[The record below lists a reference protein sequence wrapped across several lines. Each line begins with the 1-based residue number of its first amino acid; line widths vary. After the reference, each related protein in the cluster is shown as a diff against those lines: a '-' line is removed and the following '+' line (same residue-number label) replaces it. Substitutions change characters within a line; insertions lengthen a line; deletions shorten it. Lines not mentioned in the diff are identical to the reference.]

1 MSTLTVLKE
10 KEQEAQS
17 MFDAGVHIGH
27 QKARSH
33 PKMKQHVLTT
43 RSGVQIINLENTYAY
58 LGEALEYIYKSIS
71 EGKKMV
77 LVGTTP
83 AACQAVE
90 EVGKEC
96 EVPYVNTRWIGGTL
110 SNFPTILK
118 GIESMLDLEQKK
130 KTGELEKYTKKE
142 KMMLSQKL
150 ERLQEKYSGLRTLK
164 SVPEILFVVDAKK
177 HKIAVHEAGT
187 KHITVV
193 ALVDT
198 DTNPKGVKY
207 VIPSNDNS
215 INSVRYILSKV
226 KETVLVAKKEAK
238 QKVQEQQQQAKEK
251 KHN

>member
-1 MSTLTVLKE
+1 
-10 KEQEAQS
+10 
-17 MFDAGVHIGH
+17 
-27 QKARSH
+27 
-33 PKMKQHVLTT
+33 
-43 RSGVQIINLENTYAY
+43 
-58 LGEALEYIYKSIS
+58 
-71 EGKKMV
+71 MV

-83 AACQAVE
+83 AACRVVE
-90 EVGKEC
+90 EIGKEC

-142 KMMLSQKL
+142 KMMLSHKL
-150 ERLQEKYSGLRTLK
+150 ERLEEKYSGLRALK
-164 SVPEILFVVDAKK
+164 AVPDCVFVVDAKK

-193 ALVDT
+193 GIVDT

-215 INSVRYILSKV
+215 VNSVRYIMSKV
-226 KETVLVAKKEAK
+226 KETILAAKKEAK
-238 QKVQEQQQQAKEK
+238 QKVLEQQQTKEK
-251 KHN
+251 K